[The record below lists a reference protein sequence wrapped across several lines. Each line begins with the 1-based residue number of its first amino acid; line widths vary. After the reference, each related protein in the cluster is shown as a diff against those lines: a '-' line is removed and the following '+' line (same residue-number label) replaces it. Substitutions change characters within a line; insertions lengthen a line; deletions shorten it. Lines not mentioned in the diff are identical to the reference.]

1 MSSGTVIEVLYP
13 EFGNLAGDNG
23 NAMYLRAC
31 LPAATFIETP
41 FGAEP
46 AFARRDD
53 ISCILLGCMSE
64 RQQERVLEALMP
76 WRDRLL
82 ELADAGVPMLFTGSA
97 AELLGTMIV
106 TPEGRGIT
114 ALGLFDIVTH
124 RHTPTRYTGTGLGAF
139 TPASGSEPIEIVGFK
154 MQFTQAE
161 GNNARFPFCELKQ
174 GFGLNGRSS
183 LEGMRR
189 RNLIATWLLGPI
201 LPMNPPFTR
210 WLLDTMGERDAP
222 LAHEEVARRAYEK
235 RRALFATPGM
245 DV

>member
-1 MSSGTVIEVLYP
+1 MARTTIEVLYP

-23 NAMYLRAC
+23 NAMYLKAC
-31 LPAATFIETP
+31 LPGAAFIETP
-41 FGAEP
+41 FGSDP
-46 AFARRDD
+46 AFAARDD

-114 ALGLFDIVTH
+114 ALGFFDIVTH
-124 RHTPTRYTGTGLGAF
+124 RRTPTRYTGTGLGTF
-139 TPASGSEPIEIVGFK
+139 TPARGADPIEVVGFK

-161 GNNARFPFCELKQ
+161 GSNARFPFCELKQ
-174 GFGLNGRSS
+174 GFGLNERSD

-189 RNLIATWLLGPI
+189 KNLIATWLLGPI
-201 LPMNPPFTR
+201 LPMNPPLTR
-210 WLLDTMGERDAP
+210 WLLDAMGERDAP
-222 LAHEEVARRAYEK
+222 LAHEEAARRAYE
-235 RRALFATPGM
+235 RRRDLFATPGM